1 MRKNKFIN
9 QIIVCS
15 MTVMMLTFA
24 STYSDSVHA
33 QDANYDT
40 DMATGA
46 ETLKGTDGDLT
57 WSITSAGKLTISGT
71 GNPIES
77 PWNNYNDQIKTA
89 TLKVKDFTSASGFVS
104 GCSNLTSVD
113 LTQSDFSKCTNI
125 SGMFSYCLNLKTIK
139 GIEDIDTGNVTG
151 MWGVFG
157 YCGIESLDLSKWNV
171 QNVTDCSHMFECAT
185 KLKTLNLKGW
195 KAKNLTEIAGM
206 FEHCESLKSVDVSG
220 LNTSNV
226 TDMYS
231 TFMYCGELEN
241 ISGLDKWN
249 TRNVRSMY
257 MMFQWCEKLK
267 SLDVSGFDTSNVTDM
282 LCMFEGCLSVKTLDV
297 RSFNTA
303 NVTNMRSIFSNM
315 QSLETLQ
322 MNTDTFVTDKVTDM
336 GGMFFDTYKLKKLDV
351 SKFNTENVTSMED
364 MFYGARTLTA
374 LDVSGFDTSKVTNM
388 ALMFA
393 DMPNLKSLDVTGF
406 DTSNVTN
413 MNGTF
418 SGCSSLTKLDIS
430 NFDTSKV
437 TCMTIMFS
445 DMPGLTSIDVSGLDT
460 TNVTEMTRMFS
471 GCSKLTKLDVSNFKT
486 SKVTGMMGMF
496 SYCSSLKCID
506 ISMFDYSSVEDM
518 FAMFTHSSGL
528 KEIKLGRLNAPKIKD
543 MSEMFGGCTSLESIS
558 YSDVNISTVTDMS
571 YMFIL
576 CSSLKFLDMSSFD
589 LKNLT
594 SVEYMFSE
602 ASELQE
608 IDTPKNLSVLVELP
622 AKYYDNSGKSYTSL
636 PMNEGKSIHIS
647 SNNTVKYQIIF
658 DGNKATGGSM
668 KAQTIKYGTGTG
680 LKANAYKRKG
690 YEFAGWN
697 TKQNGTGTTYADK
710 ADGSKLSKKN
720 GAKVR
725 LYAQWKLKNYKI
737 TYKLNGGT
745 NVKENRTKYNVNTK
759 TINLKNPKRKGYVF
773 KGWYTDAGCKKRIRY
788 IKKGSTG
795 NKILYAKWAVR
806 R

>member
-1 MRKNKFIN
+1 
-9 QIIVCS
+9 
-15 MTVMMLTFA
+15 
-24 STYSDSVHA
+24 
-33 QDANYDT
+33 
-40 DMATGA
+40 
-46 ETLKGTDGDLT
+46 
-57 WSITSAGKLTISGT
+57 
-71 GNPIES
+71 
-77 PWNNYNDQIKTA
+77 
-89 TLKVKDFTSASGFVS
+89 
-104 GCSNLTSVD
+104 
-113 LTQSDFSKCTNI
+113 
-125 SGMFSYCLNLKTIK
+125 
-139 GIEDIDTGNVTG
+139 
-151 MWGVFG
+151 
-157 YCGIESLDLSKWNV
+157 
-171 QNVTDCSHMFECAT
+171 
-185 KLKTLNLKGW
+185 
-195 KAKNLTEIAGM
+195 
-206 FEHCESLKSVDVSG
+206 
-220 LNTSNV
+220 
-226 TDMYS
+226 
-231 TFMYCGELEN
+231 
-241 ISGLDKWN
+241 
-249 TRNVRSMY
+249 
-257 MMFQWCEKLK
+257 
-267 SLDVSGFDTSNVTDM
+267 
-282 LCMFEGCLSVKTLDV
+282 
-297 RSFNTA
+297 
-303 NVTNMRSIFSNM
+303 
-315 QSLETLQ
+315 
-322 MNTDTFVTDKVTDM
+322 
-336 GGMFFDTYKLKKLDV
+336 
-351 SKFNTENVTSMED
+351 
-364 MFYGARTLTA
+364 
-374 LDVSGFDTSKVTNM
+374 
-388 ALMFA
+388 
-393 DMPNLKSLDVTGF
+393 
-406 DTSNVTN
+406 
-413 MNGTF
+413 
-418 SGCSSLTKLDIS
+418 
-430 NFDTSKV
+430 
-437 TCMTIMFS
+437 
-445 DMPGLTSIDVSGLDT
+445 
-460 TNVTEMTRMFS
+460 MFS

-506 ISMFDYSSVEDM
+506 ISMFDYSSVENM

-576 CSSLKFLDMSSFD
+576 CSSLKSLDMSSFD

-602 ASELQE
+602 ASALQE

-622 AKYYDNSGKSYTSL
+622 AKYYNNSGKSYTSL

-720 GAKVR
+720 GAKIR

-745 NVKENRTKYNVNTK
+745 NVKENRTKYNINTK